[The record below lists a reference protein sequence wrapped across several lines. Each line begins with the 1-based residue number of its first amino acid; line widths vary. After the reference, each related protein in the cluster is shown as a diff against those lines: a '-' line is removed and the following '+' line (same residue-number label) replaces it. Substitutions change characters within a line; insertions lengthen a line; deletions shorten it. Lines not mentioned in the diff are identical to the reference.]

1 MSNGLVARLAIALQT
16 AYVLAVFGGRSWAQR
31 RSTGQSGFRLRRIPG
46 ARSRGPSALV
56 AAGALTILAG
66 TAAAASSARRAAP
79 IRCLGLAGM
88 ALGLAGTLRAQ
99 RDIGRSWRIEV
110 DTAERTEL
118 VTRGLYRLARNPV
131 FSFPVFSFMILAA
144 LSSAVAVPTPVT
156 AAGAAAVAVGAEMQT
171 RLVEEPHLRRAHGDS
186 YLSYARRTGR
196 FFPGIGRLP

>member
-99 RDIGRSWRIEV
+99 RDIGRSWRIGV

-118 VTRGLYRLARNPV
+118 VTRGLYRLARNPL
-131 FSFPVFSFMILAA
+131 FSFMILAA

>member
-1 MSNGLVARLAIALQT
+1 VSNGLVARLAIALQT

-31 RSTGQSGFRLRRIPG
+31 RSTGESGFRLRRIPG

-99 RDIGRSWRIEV
+99 RDIGRSWRIGV

-118 VTRGLYRLARNPV
+118 VTRGLYRLARNPL
-131 FSFPVFSFMILAA
+131 FSFMILAA

>member
-1 MSNGLVARLAIALQT
+1 VSNGLVARLAIALQT

-99 RDIGRSWRIEV
+99 RDIGRSWRIGV

-118 VTRGLYRLARNPV
+118 VTRGLYRLARNPL
-131 FSFPVFSFMILAA
+131 FSFMILAA

>member
-99 RDIGRSWRIEV
+99 RDIGRSWRIGV

-118 VTRGLYRLARNPV
+118 VTRGLYRLARNPL
-131 FSFPVFSFMILAA
+131 FSFMILAA

-171 RLVEEPHLRRAHGDS
+171 RLVEEPHLRRAHGDF

>member
-118 VTRGLYRLARNPV
+118 VTRGLYRLARNPL
-131 FSFPVFSFMILAA
+131 FSFMILAA